1 MKNFKKILIFTIF
14 CIILIVFDR
23 YTKFL
28 AQSILLTK
36 RPEGLPVLG
45 DLLWLLYLENT
56 GAAFGMLKGQMWF
69 FFIIAILMAIVVIY
83 VLFRIPDEKKYLLM
97 KICLCLILSGGI
109 GNMIDRMVQNYV
121 IDFFYIKIIDFAIF
135 NVADIYITV
144 GTALLII
151 DMLFFKKD
159 EDLGFL
165 KRKKEADENNGDNNN

>member
-1 MKNFKKILIFTIF
+1 
-14 CIILIVFDR
+14 
-23 YTKFL
+23 
-28 AQSILLTK
+28 
-36 RPEGLPVLG
+36 
-45 DLLWLLYLENT
+45 
-56 GAAFGMLKGQMWF
+56 
-69 FFIIAILMAIVVIY
+69 
-83 VLFRIPDEKKYLLM
+83 
-97 KICLCLILSGGI
+97 
-109 GNMIDRMVQNYV
+109 MIDRMVQNYV